1 MKKKTGILRLLEIS
15 GQEPF
20 KLIFASLL
28 ALVSTLSELAP
39 YIITHRISLNL
50 LSANLDIE
58 MIIYL
63 AKIGIGFTIF
73 RGLTLYISIVISHIA
88 AYEILYGLRKQLAE
102 KLGRLPLGFFTQN
115 TQGAIKGILNED
127 VERIEIFIAHRI
139 PDLTSAVI
147 SPIVA
152 FLYLTTLSVRMALV
166 LLIPLAIVM
175 FCMSRTY
182 MMDDRQNLFGEWMRA
197 LEKMNGTIV
206 EYVRGMPVVKVF
218 NQTTESF
225 TRFTNAVRG
234 YTDNTLDWSKK
245 TVHWWGIGIVF
256 MTSGLSII
264 LPFGV
269 WFYLRGSLPLLSLIL
284 FLFLGVKYLL
294 PMIKLSNFIGF
305 LSMVTEGV
313 EKIDSI
319 LETPEI
325 PETNSPRIP
334 NDHQVEFKNV
344 TFDYGKGEVLRNI
357 SFKVP
362 ERSFTA
368 LVGPSGSGK
377 TTITSLIPRFW
388 DVTGGEI
395 LIGGVNIKDIETE
408 DLLSYVSMVFQD
420 VYLFNDT
427 IYNNIKIGKKDATR
441 EEIID
446 ASKAAQCHEFIMKL
460 PDGYETLVG
469 EGGSTLSGGEKQRVS
484 IARAILKDAPIVL
497 LDEATASLD
506 PENEIYILRAIDEL
520 VKSKTLVVI
529 AHRFATII
537 RADNILVL
545 ENGEIIE
552 RGKHGEL
559 VEAGGLYQRFWEEQ

>member
-197 LEKMNGTIV
+197 LEKMN
-206 EYVRGMPVVKVF
+206 
-218 NQTTESF
+218 
-225 TRFTNAVRG
+225 
-234 YTDNTLDWSKK
+234 
-245 TVHWWGIGIVF
+245 
-256 MTSGLSII
+256 
-264 LPFGV
+264 
-269 WFYLRGSLPLLSLIL
+269 
-284 FLFLGVKYLL
+284 
-294 PMIKLSNFIGF
+294 
-305 LSMVTEGV
+305 
-313 EKIDSI
+313 
-319 LETPEI
+319 
-325 PETNSPRIP
+325 
-334 NDHQVEFKNV
+334 
-344 TFDYGKGEVLRNI
+344 
-357 SFKVP
+357 
-362 ERSFTA
+362 
-368 LVGPSGSGK
+368 
-377 TTITSLIPRFW
+377 
-388 DVTGGEI
+388 
-395 LIGGVNIKDIETE
+395 
-408 DLLSYVSMVFQD
+408 
-420 VYLFNDT
+420 
-427 IYNNIKIGKKDATR
+427 
-441 EEIID
+441 
-446 ASKAAQCHEFIMKL
+446 
-460 PDGYETLVG
+460 
-469 EGGSTLSGGEKQRVS
+469 
-484 IARAILKDAPIVL
+484 
-497 LDEATASLD
+497 
-506 PENEIYILRAIDEL
+506 
-520 VKSKTLVVI
+520 
-529 AHRFATII
+529 
-537 RADNILVL
+537 
-545 ENGEIIE
+545 
-552 RGKHGEL
+552 
-559 VEAGGLYQRFWEEQ
+559 